1 MGITFKS
8 NVGFTLS
15 WLFNIMY
22 VRVIEMHTEEELLI
36 KIGSTIKTERI
47 RNGLSQADLAEQS
60 NLHKNFIGMVERG
73 QRGATI
79 TSLQKICLALGISLG
94 EFFQSLNL

>member
-1 MGITFKS
+1 M
-8 NVGFTLS
+8 
-15 WLFNIMY
+15 
-22 VRVIEMHTEEELLI
+22 
-36 KIGSTIKTERI
+36 KIGSTIKTKRI

-94 EFFQSLNL
+94 EFFQSLNM

>member
-1 MGITFKS
+1 MQ
-8 NVGFTLS
+8 
-15 WLFNIMY
+15 
-22 VRVIEMHTEEELLI
+22 TEEQLLV
-36 KIGSTIKTERI
+36 KIGSTIKSERMK
-47 RNGLSQADLAEQS
+47 NGLSQADLAEQS

-79 TSLQKICLALGISLG
+79 ASLQKICLALGISLG